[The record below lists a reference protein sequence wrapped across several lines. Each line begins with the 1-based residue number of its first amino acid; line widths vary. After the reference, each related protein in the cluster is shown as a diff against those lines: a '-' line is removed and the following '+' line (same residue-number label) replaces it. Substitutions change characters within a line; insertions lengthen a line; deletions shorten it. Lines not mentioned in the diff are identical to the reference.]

1 MGQMKQKAE
10 RPKDY
15 YLQGEQ
21 MNWDVF
27 PSKPNSLAR
36 RTSIKEWW
44 SLLNESLGDPPL
56 ACRLSG
62 NSRVDYEIF
71 VSHPELAWDVFWE
84 NLRLRGKL

>member
-27 PSKPNSLAR
+27 PGKPNSLAR

-71 VSHPELAWDVFWE
+71 VSHPGLAWDVFWE
-84 NLRLRGKL
+84 SLRLRGKL

>member
-27 PSKPNSLAR
+27 PGKPNSLAR